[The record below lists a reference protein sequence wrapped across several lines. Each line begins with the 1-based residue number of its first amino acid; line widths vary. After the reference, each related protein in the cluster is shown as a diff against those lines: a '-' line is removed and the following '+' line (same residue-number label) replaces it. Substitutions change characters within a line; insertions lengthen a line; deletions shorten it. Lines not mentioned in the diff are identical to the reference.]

1 MTSNAPRTGYAPVNG
16 LKMYYEIHGSG
27 LPIVVLHGAFMT
39 IELMGKLIA
48 ELARTRQ
55 VIAVEMQA
63 HGHTP
68 DIDRPLTYED
78 LADDTAALMRHLGT
92 DRADVYGYS
101 LGGGVALQ
109 LAMRHPEMVRKLVAV
124 SASYSSAG
132 LYPEVTA
139 TIDQITPDLFSGTPW
154 RAAYD
159 RVAPNPEAFGT
170 LVARMRDLDMRPYDW
185 TAEAMRAIRAP
196 TLIVVGDSDGTT
208 PEHAVD
214 MFRLRGGGVFG
225 DIAGMPA
232 AQLAVLPGTSH
243 VGMIDRVDWLAPMV
257 VAFLDAPEPGA
268 PASAG

>member
-1 MTSNAPRTGYAPVNG
+1 MTSNAPRTGYAPLNGVN
-16 LKMYYEIHGSG
+16 MYYEIHGSG

-55 VIAVEMQA
+55 VITVEMQA

-124 SASYSSAG
+124 SASYTSAG

-139 TIDQITPDLFSGTPW
+139 TIDQITPDLFNGTPR

-159 RVAPNPEAFGT
+159 RAAPNPEGFGT
-170 LVARMRDLDMRPYDW
+170 LVARVLDLDMRPYDW
-185 TAEAMRAIRAP
+185 TVKAMRAIRAP
-196 TLIVVGDSDGTT
+196 NADRRRQLRRHDPRACRRHV
-208 PEHAVD
+208 
-214 MFRLRGGGVFG
+214 RLRGGGVFG